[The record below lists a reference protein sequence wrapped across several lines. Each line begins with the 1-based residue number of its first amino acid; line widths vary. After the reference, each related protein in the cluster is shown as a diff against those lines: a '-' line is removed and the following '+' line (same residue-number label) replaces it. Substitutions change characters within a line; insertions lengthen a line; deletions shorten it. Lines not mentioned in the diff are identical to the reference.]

1 MRQFMSRFIVRR
13 LAALALIFVIPVPA
27 AADEAIMGIEQYK
40 TPKARTLATTH
51 QPLLKQM
58 REEIYNCMP
67 WVGVQ
72 KAGIGF
78 RQPKGAAEDDRYL
91 SVWIMIDQDED
102 ARFAALP
109 AERRASA
116 MFSRYGTDLLRRMA
130 ALQPLVADPNVQ
142 GFSVVL
148 SWLKPGTGGAVQPV
162 NETLALFVDK
172 QTTLG
177 FLGQARPGGRVHP
190 PRQVLRLRRRAGH
203 GPAAA
208 RGLGGFL
215 RPDLQGGQL
224 RDSQGPE
231 VLGLKPDRSLTPD
244 EPGRSEAPD
253 ASDERSERALPGGRL
268 SDRQTVAGLVPH
280 RVGGRPEQL
289 HPRGPVRGHHP
300 VLDDHPRAFLEPE
313 HRIGVDHVVLADPVV
328 ARLAEGR
335 HRGDRL
341 PCSGD

>member
-130 ALQPLVADPNVQ
+130 ALQPLVADPNFQ
-142 GFSVVL
+142 CFSVVL

-177 FLGQARPGGRVHP
+177 FLGKRVSAGEFT
-190 PRQVLRLRRRAGH
+190 RRAKFSVFDGVQDM
-203 GPAAA
+203 GRLP
-208 RGLGGFL
+208 LEVWE
-215 RPDLQGGQL
+215 
-224 RDSQGPE
+224 DSF
-231 VLGLKPDRSLTPD
+231 VRTFKVANY
-244 EPGRSEAPD
+244 EAPKGQ
-253 ASDERSERALPGGRL
+253 R
-268 SDRQTVAGLVPH
+268 
-280 RVGGRPEQL
+280 
-289 HPRGPVRGHHP
+289 
-300 VLDDHPRAFLEPE
+300 
-313 HRIGVDHVVLADPVV
+313 
-328 ARLAEGR
+328 
-335 HRGDRL
+335 
-341 PCSGD
+341 CSG

>member
-13 LAALALIFVIPVPA
+13 LAALALILVIPVPA
-27 AADEAIMGIEQYK
+27 AADEAIMGIDQYK

-51 QPLLKQM
+51 QALLQQM
-58 REEIYNCMP
+58 REEIYHCMP

-78 RQPKGAAEDDRYL
+78 RQPKGATEDDRYL

-102 ARFAALP
+102 ARFSALP

-172 QTTLG
+172 PTALG
-177 FLGQARPGGRVHP
+177 FLGKRVSSNEFT
-190 PRQVLRLRRRAGH
+190 RRAKFSVFDGVQDM
-203 GPAAA
+203 GRLP
-208 RGLGGFL
+208 LEVWE
-215 RPDLQGGQL
+215 
-224 RDSQGPE
+224 DSF
-231 VLGLKPDRSLTPD
+231 VRTFKVANY
-244 EPGRSEAPD
+244 EAPKGQ
-253 ASDERSERALPGGRL
+253 R
-268 SDRQTVAGLVPH
+268 
-280 RVGGRPEQL
+280 
-289 HPRGPVRGHHP
+289 
-300 VLDDHPRAFLEPE
+300 
-313 HRIGVDHVVLADPVV
+313 
-328 ARLAEGR
+328 
-335 HRGDRL
+335 
-341 PCSGD
+341 CSG

>member
-13 LAALALIFVIPVPA
+13 LAALALIFVIPVPV

-172 QTTLG
+172 QTTLS
-177 FLGQARPGGRVHP
+177 FLAKRVSAGEFT
-190 PRQVLRLRRRAGH
+190 RRAKFSVFDGVQDM
-203 GPAAA
+203 GRLP
-208 RGLGGFL
+208 LEVWE
-215 RPDLQGGQL
+215 
-224 RDSQGPE
+224 DSF
-231 VLGLKPDRSLTPD
+231 VRTFKVANY
-244 EPGRSEAPD
+244 EAPKGQ
-253 ASDERSERALPGGRL
+253 R
-268 SDRQTVAGLVPH
+268 
-280 RVGGRPEQL
+280 
-289 HPRGPVRGHHP
+289 
-300 VLDDHPRAFLEPE
+300 
-313 HRIGVDHVVLADPVV
+313 
-328 ARLAEGR
+328 
-335 HRGDRL
+335 
-341 PCSGD
+341 CSG

>member
-40 TPKARTLATTH
+40 TPKARALATTH

-58 REEIYNCMP
+58 REEIYHCMP

-78 RQPKGAAEDDRYL
+78 RQPKGATEDDRYL

-102 ARFAALP
+102 ARFTALP

-172 QTTLG
+172 PTTLA
-177 FLGQARPGGRVHP
+177 FLGKRVSASEFT
-190 PRQVLRLRRRAGH
+190 RRAKFSVFDGVQDM
-203 GPAAA
+203 GRLP
-208 RGLGGFL
+208 LEVWE
-215 RPDLQGGQL
+215 
-224 RDSQGPE
+224 DSF
-231 VLGLKPDRSLTPD
+231 VRTFKVANY
-244 EPGRSEAPD
+244 EAPK
-253 ASDERSERALPGGRL
+253 G
-268 SDRQTVAGLVPH
+268 QK
-280 RVGGRPEQL
+280 
-289 HPRGPVRGHHP
+289 
-300 VLDDHPRAFLEPE
+300 
-313 HRIGVDHVVLADPVV
+313 
-328 ARLAEGR
+328 
-335 HRGDRL
+335 
-341 PCSGD
+341 CSG

>member
-13 LAALALIFVIPVPA
+13 LAALALIFVIPIPA

-51 QPLLKQM
+51 QALLQQM
-58 REEIYNCMP
+58 REEIYHCMP

-78 RQPKGAAEDDRYL
+78 RQPKGATEDDRYL

-102 ARFAALP
+102 ARFSALP

-172 QTTLG
+172 PTALG
-177 FLGQARPGGRVHP
+177 FLGKRVSSSEFT
-190 PRQVLRLRRRAGH
+190 RRAKFSVFDGVQ
-203 GPAAA
+203 
-208 RGLGGFL
+208 
-215 RPDLQGGQL
+215 DM
-224 RDSQGPE
+224 
-231 VLGLKPDRSLTPD
+231 
-244 EPGRSEAPD
+244 
-253 ASDERSERALPGGRL
+253 GRL
-268 SDRQTVAGLVPH
+268 PLEVWEDSFVRTFKVANYEVPKGQ
-280 RVGGRPEQL
+280 R
-289 HPRGPVRGHHP
+289 
-300 VLDDHPRAFLEPE
+300 
-313 HRIGVDHVVLADPVV
+313 
-328 ARLAEGR
+328 
-335 HRGDRL
+335 
-341 PCSGD
+341 CSG

>member
-13 LAALALIFVIPVPA
+13 LAALALILVIPVPA

-40 TPKARTLATTH
+40 TPKARALATTH

-78 RQPKGAAEDDRYL
+78 RQPKGAADDDRYL

-148 SWLKPGTGGAVQPV
+148 SWLKPGTGGSVQPV

-177 FLGQARPGGRVHP
+177 FLAKRVP
-190 PRQVLRLRRRAGH
+190 AGEFTRRAKFSVFDGVQDM
-203 GPAAA
+203 GRLP
-208 RGLGGFL
+208 LEVWE
-215 RPDLQGGQL
+215 
-224 RDSQGPE
+224 DSF
-231 VLGLKPDRSLTPD
+231 VRTFKVANY
-244 EPGRSEAPD
+244 EAPKGQ
-253 ASDERSERALPGGRL
+253 R
-268 SDRQTVAGLVPH
+268 
-280 RVGGRPEQL
+280 
-289 HPRGPVRGHHP
+289 
-300 VLDDHPRAFLEPE
+300 
-313 HRIGVDHVVLADPVV
+313 
-328 ARLAEGR
+328 
-335 HRGDRL
+335 
-341 PCSGD
+341 CSG

>member
-40 TPKARTLATTH
+40 TPKARALATTH

-58 REEIYNCMP
+58 REEIYHCMP

-148 SWLKPGTGGAVQPV
+148 SWLKPGTGGSVQPA

-177 FLGQARPGGRVHP
+177 FLAKRVAAGGVSPPGEFSGFCRV
-190 PRQVLRLRRRAGH
+190 QDLRR
-203 GPAAA
+203 PP
-208 RGLGGFL
+208 
-215 RPDLQGGQL
+215 PDG
-224 RDSQGPE
+224 
-231 VLGLKPDRSLTPD
+231 
-244 EPGRSEAPD
+244 
-253 ASDERSERALPGGRL
+253 
-268 SDRQTVAGLVPH
+268 
-280 RVGGRPEQL
+280 
-289 HPRGPVRGHHP
+289 
-300 VLDDHPRAFLEPE
+300 
-313 HRIGVDHVVLADPVV
+313 
-328 ARLAEGR
+328 
-335 HRGDRL
+335 
-341 PCSGD
+341 

>member
-78 RQPKGAAEDDRYL
+78 RQPKGAADDDRYL

-172 QTTLG
+172 PTALG
-177 FLGQARPGGRVHP
+177 FLGKRVSSSEFT
-190 PRQVLRLRRRAGH
+190 RRAKFSVFDGVQDM
-203 GPAAA
+203 GRLP
-208 RGLGGFL
+208 LEVWE
-215 RPDLQGGQL
+215 
-224 RDSQGPE
+224 DSF
-231 VLGLKPDRSLTPD
+231 VRTFKVANY
-244 EPGRSEAPD
+244 EAPKGQ
-253 ASDERSERALPGGRL
+253 R
-268 SDRQTVAGLVPH
+268 
-280 RVGGRPEQL
+280 
-289 HPRGPVRGHHP
+289 
-300 VLDDHPRAFLEPE
+300 
-313 HRIGVDHVVLADPVV
+313 
-328 ARLAEGR
+328 
-335 HRGDRL
+335 
-341 PCSGD
+341 CSG